1 LIILYEIVCFHL
13 VFSFCVDLVGMVK
26 IMQKHAKLE
35 QEWKKIKNQEN
46 CRNSRLDVVPSR
58 LDHQKLAEKKPT
70 CRNSR
75 LEEENSRLDWTRQ
88 RD

>member
-1 LIILYEIVCFHL
+1 MILHKIVCFHL

-35 QEWKKIKNQEN
+35 QKWKKVKNHEN
-46 CRNSRLDVVPSR
+46 RRNSRLDVVPSR
-58 LDHQKLAEKKPT
+58 LEGET
-70 CRNSR
+70 
-75 LEEENSRLDWTRQ
+75 SRLDWTRQ